1 MITIINCK
9 NKNYLFKLRAIL
21 ESRRSR
27 NKTNTNIV
35 LKIINEIKKNKQKAL
50 LKYEKKFSNNQK
62 IKISKKIILN
72 SIKNLDPKVKSA
84 INFAHDRILKFHK
97 NQKF

>member
-35 LKIINEIKKNKQKAL
+35 LKIINDETCGEPEQYFI
-50 LKYEKKFSNNQK
+50 
-62 IKISKKIILN
+62 
-72 SIKNLDPKVKSA
+72 NL
-84 INFAHDRILKFHK
+84 
-97 NQKF
+97 